1 MRDRCQS
8 RRTVGACT
16 LAIRI
21 GNNVDGAVIR
31 QRRAKTLVTGGSL
44 VESIRIIASQL
55 VEEGEEPVGWPVAP
69 RLRVRRRGASECALL
84 ESEVGVQVDQARS
97 RILVTEP

>member
-1 MRDRCQS
+1 
-8 RRTVGACT
+8 
-16 LAIRI
+16 LAVRI

-55 VEEGEEPVGWPVAP
+55 VEEGEEPVG
-69 RLRVRRRGASECALL
+69 
-84 ESEVGVQVDQARS
+84 
-97 RILVTEP
+97 